1 MLQVPGLGF
10 RFRVE
15 GLGFAMIPI
24 QDFKGDPN
32 NLIVTPIHL
41 FWLCSEPTI
50 REWDLGVRGFMH
62 RVENTD
68 NVRLT

>member
-32 NLIVTPIHL
+32 NLIVTPIHI
-41 FWLCSEPTI
+41 FCLCSEPTI
-50 REWDLGVRGFMH
+50 RARDLELEGLCIVSLILIM
-62 RVENTD
+62 
-68 NVRLT
+68 